1 MSRDDEDGQGGD
13 GNGHET
19 SRMKKCVGCI
29 AAASLIILSVVPATA
44 SPTGLT
50 TFRKLVSVSS
60 AQISPD
66 GKRIAFVRGVRNFPA
81 DRFDETLMLV
91 DVAGKAVRALVEA
104 RDMSS
109 PAWSADGGRLAYL
122 AKGRNGHDQVFV
134 LSLRGGKPH
143 VATAAKRDVEQFS
156 WSPDGRTIAY
166 VTEDEEPNAAAIVR
180 HDDLFDIH
188 DDGYLTSEA
197 PRPSHIWA
205 VPAAGGRAR
214 RLTFGSWSVLETA
227 PPFVGAPTAP
237 SWSHDGSTLAFTR
250 QADADDGDSDRTT
263 IATVDVRTG
272 LVKSLT
278 SHRQY
283 EYQPVFSP
291 APRTIA
297 YLYPHGPGP
306 ISVLDV
312 FASRGAG
319 AGIDVTADL
328 DRDITSVAWMPGG
341 TSLLALGND
350 GVRTSLWLQGM
361 NGAARRLD
369 LGDLSPSEMS
379 VAKNGTI
386 ALVAAT
392 PASPS
397 EVYVMST
404 PAGTP
409 KRLTAFN
416 RFFTRLPPAR
426 PQELSWTAPDG
437 QRSDGVLTYPV
448 GFTPGRK
455 YPLVLRIHG
464 GPESASG
471 AAFNSGEGALRYLL
485 ASRGYIVF
493 QPNYRGSDNL
503 GSAHEHAIY
512 RDPGQGPSSDVMAG
526 VAAIEN
532 MGIVD
537 TSRIAVTGH
546 SYGGYM
552 TAWLISH
559 EHIWR
564 AAVAGDAMV
573 DWKQEYELSA
583 AGNLAWA
590 RDSLGGTPQ
599 DAASA
604 ALYRD
609 GSPITYSHDIRTPT
623 LIISGTADETVPAT
637 ESYALYHTLRD
648 DRVPVR
654 FVGIPGAHHFPSDPV
669 RIEGYYRVTL
679 DWLARYLR

>member
-1 MSRDDEDGQGGD
+1 
-13 GNGHET
+13 
-19 SRMKKCVGCI
+19 MKKYTERMGAV
-29 AAASLIILSVVPATA
+29 SFMLSVVLLGAPAFGRAAT
-44 SPTGLT
+44 LL
-50 TFRKLVSVSS
+50 TFRKLVNVSS
-60 AQISPD
+60 AQIAPD
-66 GKRIAFVRGVRNFPA
+66 GKRIVFVRGVRNYSA
-81 DRFDETLMLV
+81 DRFDDTLMLA
-91 DVAGKAVRALVEA
+91 DVRGKTLRALIRA
-104 RDMSS
+104 RGLSA
-109 PAWSADGGRLAYL
+109 PAWAPDGHRLAYL
-122 AKGRNGHDQVFV
+122 AKGRNGQDQVFV
-134 LSLRGGKPH
+134 LALMGARPH
-143 VATAAKRDVEQFS
+143 VATAAKRDVEQFA
-156 WSPDGRTIAY
+156 WSPDGHTIAY
-166 VTEDEEPNAAAIVR
+166 VTEDEQPNKAAIAR

-197 PRPSHIWA
+197 PRPSHIWT
-205 VPAAGGRAR
+205 VSAAGGRAR
-214 RLTFGSWSVLETA
+214 RLTSGSWSVLETA

-263 IATVDVRTG
+263 IATVNARTG
-272 LVKSLT
+272 VVKALT

-283 EYQPVFSP
+283 DYAPVFSP
-291 APRTIA
+291 VGRTIA

-312 FASRGAG
+312 FASRGIG
-319 AGIDVTADL
+319 DGIDATAQL

-341 TSLLALGND
+341 TSLLVLGND
-350 GVRTSLWLQGM
+350 GISTSLWLQGM
-361 NGAARRLD
+361 NGGARRLS
-369 LGDLSPSEMS
+369 LGDLSPSEIS
-379 VAKNGTI
+379 VAKNGTM
-386 ALVAAT
+386 AMVAT
-392 PASPS
+392 SPTSPS
-397 EVYVMST
+397 EVYVMPGVDS
-404 PAGTP
+404 AP
-409 KRLTAFN
+409 KRLTSFN
-416 RFFTRLPPAR
+416 RFFGRLSPAR
-426 PQELSWTAPDG
+426 SQELTWTAPDG
-437 QRSDGVLTYPV
+437 HRSDGVLTYPV
-448 GFTPGRK
+448 GFAAGRK

-471 AAFNSGEGALRYLL
+471 AAFNSGEGTLRYLL
-485 ASRGYIVF
+485 ASRGYLVF

-503 GSAHEHAIY
+503 GTEHEHAIY
-512 RDPGQGPSSDVMAG
+512 RDPGQGPAADVMAG
-526 VAAIEN
+526 IAAIEN

-599 DAASA
+599 DPASA

-609 GSPITYSHDIRTPT
+609 GSPITYAHDIRTPT

-648 DRVPVR
+648 DGVPVR
-654 FVGIPGAHHFPSDPV
+654 FVGIPRAHHFPSDPV
-669 RIEGYYRVTL
+669 KIEGYYRVTL
-679 DWLARYLR
+679 DWLDRYLR